1 MTGTMIW
8 EHNEK
13 HFWLRGERPERMVS
27 FDESLGYW
35 NVYGYPEALRTM
47 TEPATF
53 SNNTARM
60 TPTPPELL
68 AGNLV
73 QMDAPEHLKLRN
85 LVTHAFTQKTV
96 MDLAP
101 RIRGLATELIDAIE
115 DPTRI
120 ELVDDLAYPLPVI
133 VICELLG
140 IPAADRDLFR
150 GWVEA
155 MLEKTKAFTLTK
167 PEEELAQDIQE
178 YMERFQ
184 PFRDYL
190 HACAEERRRRPR
202 EDLLSGLVAAELD
215 GNRLS
220 DNEIVN
226 FVRFLLLAGH
236 ITTSLLLGN
245 TVLAL
250 DAFPEQ
256 ARLVR
261 ENPDAIS
268 GAIEES
274 LRFLSPFASMGRV
287 TTSEV
292 ELGGEKIGKDQLLIV
307 WIAAANR
314 DARQFTDPDTFDLT
328 RSPNPHIAFGRG
340 AHFCLGAPLAK
351 LESRI
356 ALSVLYKRFPKL
368 RTDPGRPP
376 VVMESPNMTGVGK
389 LPLIA

>member
-1 MTGTMIW
+1 MTEIW
-8 EHNEK
+8 THNET
-13 HFWLRGERPERMVS
+13 HFWLRGEWPAQTVS
-27 FDESLGYW
+27 FDEKLGYW
-35 NVYGYPEALRTM
+35 NVYGYPEALLTM
-47 TEPATF
+47 TDPATF

-73 QMDAPEHLKLRN
+73 QLDAPEHNKLRK
-85 LVTHAFTQKTV
+85 LVMHAFTQKTV
-96 MDLAP
+96 GDLAE
-101 RIRGLATELIDAIE
+101 RIQGLAHELLDAIA

-120 ELVDDLAYPLPVI
+120 ELVNDLAYPLPVI

-150 GWVEA
+150 GWVES
-155 MLEKTKAFTLTK
+155 MLEKTKSFSLSK
-167 PEEELAQDIQE
+167 PEEELAKDIQE

-190 HACAEERRRRPR
+190 HDCAEERRRHPR
-202 EDLLSGLVAAELD
+202 ADLLSGLVAAEVD

-250 DAFPEQ
+250 DAYPAQ
-256 ARLVR
+256 AQKLR
-261 ENPDAIS
+261 ENPAAIG

-287 TTSEV
+287 TTREV
-292 ELGGEKIGKDQLLIV
+292 ELGGVTIPEDQLLIV

-314 DARQFTDPDTFDLT
+314 DARQFENPNTFDIS
-328 RSPNPHIAFGRG
+328 RSPNTHIAFGRG

-356 ALSVLYKRFPKL
+356 ALTALYQRFPKL
-368 RTDPGRPP
+368 RTDPDQPP
-376 VVMESPNMTGVGK
+376 VLMASPNMTGVSK
-389 LPLIA
+389 LPLIN